1 MGKVKFLW
9 NCIAHMNYGE
19 LFRTVWEV
27 HNLTGKNR
35 LGVLTD
41 VVKCGLKYGAGFND
55 ICSVSLQAYRRT
67 ESHLWSPAR

>member
-41 VVKCGLKYGAGFND
+41 VVKCGLRYGAGFND
-55 ICSVSLQAYRRT
+55 
-67 ESHLWSPAR
+67 